1 MGYRIINGRAYP
13 VGNIGG
19 VQKVSTSNKTSST
32 SGSSFKDVLNKTLLD
47 KNSGYTLSK
56 HAAERINEIGFS
68 QNDMENI
75 EKGFKLAEEKGAK
88 NSVMVYKNVAL
99 IASIE
104 NKTVITAVDKDRAES
119 NVFTNVDSVVLL

>member
-1 MGYRIINGRAYP
+1 MGYRIINGRAYT

-19 VQKVSTSNKTSST
+19 VQNFSTSKNMSST
-32 SGSSFKDVLNKTLLD
+32 NGSSFKDVLNKTLD
-47 KNSGYTLSK
+47 KNSGYILSK

-68 QNDMENI
+68 ENDMENI

-119 NVFTNVDSVVLL
+119 NVFTNIDSVVLL

>member
-13 VGNIGG
+13 VGSIGG
-19 VQKVSTSNKTSST
+19 VQDYASSFKTSNSNNK
-32 SGSSFKDVLNKTLLD
+32 SFKDVLTETLD
-47 KNSGYTLSK
+47 KNEGYTLSK

-68 QNDMENI
+68 KNDMENI

-88 NSVMVYKNVAL
+88 NSVMVYKDVAL

-104 NKTVITAVDKDRAES
+104 NKTVITAVEKDRAES

>member
-19 VQKVSTSNKTSST
+19 VQDFSSSNKTNNTSSK
-32 SGSSFKDVLNKTLLD
+32 SFKDVLNKTLD

-68 QNDMENI
+68 ENDMENI
-75 EKGFKLAEEKGAK
+75 EKGFDIAEEKGSK
-88 NSVMVYKNVAL
+88 NSLMLYKNVAL
-99 IASIE
+99 ITSVENRTLITAIE
-104 NKTVITAVDKDRAES
+104 NDRAKE
-119 NVFTNVDSVVLL
+119 NVYTNIDSVVIL